1 MLNNQIKQN
10 EADWRFWNF
19 KPGADNQSPEL
30 ILYGDISKKSWW
42 GDEIT
47 PKKFSDE
54 LMALGDV
61 EEIVVRINSSGGD
74 VFAAFAI
81 YTRLKDHKARITVK
95 IDGWAASS
103 ATIIAMAGD
112 VIMIPAVGAF
122 MIHDPA
128 AGAFGYYQEKDLNKL
143 AAELQV
149 IKNCIINAYAL
160 KTGKTQDDI
169 AAIMSAETW
178 YDGKTAVENGFCDEL
193 MFEEVETE
201 IENNGKIF
209 VNSVAMNVPGLGNI
223 LPLLLSGGRRSGQ
236 GGCLPNISKVNNYK
250 EEKQM
255 DLKDI
260 KTVDDLKAAYPAL
273 VEQIVAA
280 ATAAERKRIK
290 DIEDTALTGFEDIV
304 RSAKFEKPLTAADV
318 SMQIVAQM
326 KAQGQNY
333 LAGCNADVQN
343 SGMLGISNEILD
355 VSGGAGD
362 GKPNPY
368 EAAIDKLFP
377 EVK

>member
-1 MLNNQIKQN
+1 MSNLVKQN
-10 EADWRFWNF
+10 EANWRFWNF
-19 KPGADNQSPEL
+19 KPGVDNQPPEL
-30 ILYGDISKKSWW
+30 ILYGDISKKGWW

-81 YTRLKDHKARITVK
+81 YTRLKDHKARIVVK
-95 IDGWAASS
+95 IDGWAASA

-128 AGAFGYYQEKDLNKL
+128 VGAFGYYQEKDLNKL

-160 KTGKTQDDI
+160 KTGKSQDDI

-178 YDGKTAVENGFCDEL
+178 YDGQSAVENGFCDEL
-193 MFEEVETE
+193 MFAEVKTE

-209 VNSVAMNVPGLGNI
+209 VNSVAMNISGIGNI
-223 LPLLLSGGRRSGQ
+223 LPLLLSGGQRSGQ
-236 GGCLPNISKVNNYK
+236 GGCLSNISKVNNYK

-255 DLKDI
+255 DPKDI
-260 KTVDDLKAAYPAL
+260 KTVDELKAAYPVL
-273 VEQIVAA
+273 VQQIVDE
-280 ATAAERKRIK
+280 AAEAERQRIK
-290 DIEDTALTGFEDIV
+290 AIEDTALTGFEDVV

-343 SGMLGISNEILD
+343 SGMLGIGNEILD
-355 VSGGAGD
+355 VSGGAGG

-377 EVK
+377 EIK

>member
-1 MLNNQIKQN
+1 LSNQAKRN
-10 EADWRFWNF
+10 EANWRFWNF
-19 KPGADNQSPEL
+19 KPGVDNQPPEL
-30 ILYGDISKKSWW
+30 ILYGDISKKGWW

-81 YTRLKDHKARITVK
+81 YTRLKDHKARIVVK
-95 IDGWAASS
+95 IDGWAASA

-112 VIMIPAVGAF
+112 VVMIPAVGAF

-128 AGAFGYYQEKDLNKL
+128 VGAFGYYQEKDLNKL

-160 KTGKTQDDI
+160 KTGKSQDDI

-178 YDGKTAVENGFCDEL
+178 YDGQSAVESGFCDEL
-193 MFEEVETE
+193 MFAEVKTE

-209 VNSVAMNVPGLGNI
+209 VNSVAMNISGIGNI
-223 LPLLLSGGRRSGQ
+223 LPLLLSGGQRSGQ
-236 GGCLPNISKVNNYK
+236 GGCLSNISKVNNYK

-255 DLKDI
+255 DPKDI

-273 VEQIVAA
+273 VEQIVTA

-290 DIEDTALTGFEDIV
+290 DIEDTALTGFENVV

-343 SGMLGISNEILD
+343 SGMLGIGNEILD

>member
-1 MLNNQIKQN
+1 MSEQTNQNRTSK
-10 EADWRFWNF
+10 RFWNF
-19 KPGADNQSPEL
+19 KPGAENQPPEL
-30 ILYGDISKKSWW
+30 ILYGDISKTGWW

-47 PKKFSDE
+47 PKQFSDE

-81 YTRLKDHKARITVK
+81 YTRLKDHKARIVVK
-95 IDGWAASS
+95 IDGWAASA

-112 VIMIPAVGAF
+112 VVMIPAVGAF

-128 AGAFGYYQEKDLNKL
+128 VGAFGYYQEKDLNKL

-178 YDGKTAVENGFCDEL
+178 YDGQAAVENGFCDEL
-193 MFEEVETE
+193 MFEEVKTE
-201 IENNGKIF
+201 IEDNGKIF
-209 VNSVAMNVPGLGNI
+209 INSVAMNIPGFGNI
-223 LPLLLSGGRRSGQ
+223 LPLLLSGGQRSGN
-236 GGCLPNISKVNNYK
+236 GGCLSNIPKVNKQK
-250 EEKQM
+250 EDEQVE
-255 DLKDI
+255 I
-260 KTVDDLKAAYPAL
+260 KTVEELKAAYPAL
-273 VEQIVAA
+273 VGQIVAE
-280 ATAAERKRIK
+280 ATVAERKRIK

-326 KAQGQNY
+326 KAQGKNY
-333 LAGCNADVQN
+333 LTDRNADVQN
-343 SGMLGISNEILD
+343 SGMAGVGND
-355 VSGGAGD
+355 DNGDAYGGAG
-362 GKPNPY
+362 GSKANPY
-368 EAAIDKLFP
+368 DAAIDKLFP
-377 EVK
+377 ATR

>member
-1 MLNNQIKQN
+1 MSNLVKQN
-10 EADWRFWNF
+10 EANWRFWNF
-19 KPGADNQSPEL
+19 KPGVDNQPPEL
-30 ILYGDISKKSWW
+30 ILYGDISKKGWW

-81 YTRLKDHKARITVK
+81 YTRLKDHKARIVVK
-95 IDGWAASS
+95 IDGWAASA

-128 AGAFGYYQEKDLNKL
+128 VGAFGYYQEKDLNKL

-160 KTGKTQDDI
+160 KTGKSQDDI

-178 YDGKTAVENGFCDEL
+178 YDGQSAVENGFLDEL
-193 MFEEVETE
+193 MFAEVKTE
-201 IENNGKIF
+201 IENKGKIF
-209 VNSVAMNVPGLGNI
+209 VNSVAMNISGIGNI
-223 LPLLLSGGRRSGQ
+223 LPLLLSGGQRSGQ
-236 GGCLPNISKVNNYK
+236 GGCLSNISKVNNYK

-255 DLKDI
+255 DPKDI
-260 KTVDDLKAAYPAL
+260 KTVDELKAAYPVL
-273 VEQIVAA
+273 VQQIVDE
-280 ATAAERKRIK
+280 AAEAERQRIK
-290 DIEDTALTGFEDIV
+290 AIEDTALTGFEDVV

-343 SGMLGISNEILD
+343 SGMLGIGNEILD
-355 VSGGAGD
+355 VSGGAGG

-377 EVK
+377 EIK